1 MLSKVE
7 APRNDK
13 FSHSLS
19 LEMARIVIPSGT
31 RGIFPPVSSFS
42 RARVKLMNHFV
53 VNSFFNRCDLRLTQS
68 STLLSL
74 KALLITETELNVIAT
89 LAITGLSKMPK
100 NG

>member
-1 MLSKVE
+1 MLFRAEREESF
-7 APRNDK
+7 PQYL
-13 FSHSLS
+13 HSL
-19 LEMARIVIPSGT
+19 E
-31 RGIFPPVSSFS
+31 
-42 RARVKLMNHFV
+42 ARVKLMNHFV